1 MKNKKAEFELSKT
14 LADNSALEADTRVPS
29 DMLNGLYILRLMDEG
44 VSMEKA
50 YDLIID
56 GILQPN

>member
-1 MKNKKAEFELSKT
+1 MDS
-14 LADNSALEADTRVPS
+14 SALEADARVPS
-29 DMLNGLYILRLMDEG
+29 SMVHGLYILRLMEEG
-44 VSMEKA
+44 VPMEKA